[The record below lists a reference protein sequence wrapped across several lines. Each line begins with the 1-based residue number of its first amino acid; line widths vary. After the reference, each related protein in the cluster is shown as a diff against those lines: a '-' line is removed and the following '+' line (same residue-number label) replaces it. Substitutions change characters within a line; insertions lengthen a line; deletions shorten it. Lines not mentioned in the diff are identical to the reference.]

1 MSDQENDQAFV
12 AFAKQ
17 QLDQSVE
24 PLDSETVTRLRAMRY
39 EALHSQPQRIPWLW
53 PASGLATACTA
64 ILALVLWWSGPT
76 ENGHLGVGGLV
87 EDLDLLAAADN
98 FDLYEDLE
106 FYSWLAEQDQSS

>member
-1 MSDQENDQAFV
+1 MSEQDNDQAFV
-12 AFAKQ
+12 AFAKK

-24 PLDSETVTRLRAMRY
+24 PLDSETVSRLRAMRY
-39 EALHSQPQRIPWLW
+39 ESLHSQPQGIPWLW

-64 ILALVLWWSGPT
+64 ILALVLWWSGPA
-76 ENGHLGVGGLV
+76 ENGQLEEGPLV